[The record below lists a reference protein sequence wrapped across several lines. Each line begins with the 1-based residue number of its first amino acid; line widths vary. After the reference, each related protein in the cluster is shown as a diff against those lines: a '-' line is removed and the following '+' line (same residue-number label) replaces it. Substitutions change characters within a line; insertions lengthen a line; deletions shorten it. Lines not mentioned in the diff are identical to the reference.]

1 MLRAWERENALIGIF
16 AQIEKLKRVRVRLK
30 LETTEPADS
39 RQPLNSLKPE
49 GREEKGCITGF
60 AQYTVVP

>member
-39 RQPLNSLKPE
+39 RQPLNFLS
-49 GREEKGCITGF
+49 REEKGCITGF